1 MLLWVFPSLE
11 LKVCPIFVDMGAD
24 NVVLIGLRVLQYSE
38 IGTHSIFWHGLR
50 SGSIIK
56 LTCSHVF
63 YSFLASS
70 LHKYHSNAP
79 FVIKAGASPRRNKLT
94 VRDLMS
100 QTLRSQRYGF
110 RPLELQPFT
119 RLDVDGLGIEE
130 VKLSEPDWDSR
141 STEKARS
148 STTNFSVPF
157 NDQSTSSSNYRNIG
171 SDEQI
176 LPSYQRTQWPF
187 TTGESTDFVPT
198 SLIQRKSR
206 RLAMTWIVAIMAII
220 AAAFSTFYSYR
231 VLVNHAAL
239 PDSLVLSPGATVLV
253 VNIMSHVVA
262 YLCWFLFSN
271 TIEALRWALACRKE
285 GVLLTSFLAM
295 SRATPLMG
303 VLYLCIT
310 KGKHQI
316 WAFQRY
322 GSFILEKGP

>member
-1 MLLWVFPSLE
+1 
-11 LKVCPIFVDMGAD
+11 
-24 NVVLIGLRVLQYSE
+24 
-38 IGTHSIFWHGLR
+38 
-50 SGSIIK
+50 
-56 LTCSHVF
+56 
-63 YSFLASS
+63 
-70 LHKYHSNAP
+70 
-79 FVIKAGASPRRNKLT
+79 
-94 VRDLMS
+94 MS
-100 QTLRSQRYGF
+100 QSSRSQRYGF

-119 RLDVDGLGIEE
+119 QLDVDGLGIEE
-130 VKLSEPDWDSR
+130 IKLSESDWDSY

-157 NDQSTSSSNYRNIG
+157 NGQSTSSSNCRNIG

-187 TTGESTDFVPT
+187 TTGESTDFVRT
-198 SLIQRKSR
+198 SLLQRKSR
-206 RLAMTWIVAIMAII
+206 RLAMTWIVAIMTII
-220 AAAFSTFYSYR
+220 AAAFSTLYSYR

-295 SRATPLMG
+295 SRATPFMG

-310 KGKHQI
+310 KGKHQV

-322 GSFILEKGP
+322 GIFIL